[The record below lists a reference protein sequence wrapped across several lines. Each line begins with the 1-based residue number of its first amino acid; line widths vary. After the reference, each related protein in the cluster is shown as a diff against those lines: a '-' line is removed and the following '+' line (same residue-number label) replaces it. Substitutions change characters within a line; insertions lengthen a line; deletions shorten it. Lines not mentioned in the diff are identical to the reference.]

1 MNVGLTYDLR
11 DDYLGQGFSE
21 EETAEFDCTDT
32 IDAIEGTLR
41 DLGYKTDRIG
51 NIKGLA
57 SRLVKGDRWDMV
69 FNIAEGLMG
78 LGREAQVPALL
89 DAYDI
94 PYAFSDPLVLSLTL
108 HKGLTKHVIRDLG
121 IPTPDFCVVEDLA
134 DIENVDLPFPLFAKP
149 VAEGT
154 SKGISAASKIKNKAQ
169 LDSGCRK
176 LLSLFRQPVLVETY
190 LPGRE
195 FTVGITGTGR
205 NAVAIGVIEVV
216 LKEGAEAGVYSYSN
230 KKSFEDYV
238 GYRLVR
244 DRLAQEAGETA
255 LRAWRGLGCRDAGRV
270 DLRTNGNGVPEFIE
284 VNPLAGL
291 NPDIS
296 DLPILCKLAGVTY
309 RELIADIMDSAL
321 SRRPCPMALEEIPY
335 VLSSA
340 SLSR

>member
-1 MNVGLTYDLR
+1 MIGITYDLR
-11 DDYLGQGFSE
+11 GAYLADGFTE
-21 EETAEFDCTDT
+21 EETAEFDRTDT
-32 IDAIEGTLR
+32 IDAIEDTLQ

-51 NIKGLA
+51 NIKDLA

-94 PYAFSDPLVLSLTL
+94 PYTFSDPLVLSLTL

-121 IPTPDFCVVEDLA
+121 IPTPDFCVVKDIP

-154 SKGISAASKIKNKAQ
+154 SKGISAASRIENKEQ
-169 LDSGCRK
+169 LDSECRK

-205 NAVAIGVIEVV
+205 NAEAIGIIEVV
-216 LKEGAEAGVYSYSN
+216 LKKGAEAGVYSYLN
-230 KKSFEDYV
+230 KKSFEECV
-238 GYRLVR
+238 GYRLVTDGLAEEAR
-244 DRLAQEAGETA
+244 DTA
-255 LRAWRGLGCRDAGRV
+255 LMAWRGLGCRDAGRV
-270 DLRTNGNGVPEFIE
+270 DLRTDRNGVPEFLE

-296 DLPILCKLAGVTY
+296 DLPILCTLAGVTY
-309 RELIADIMDSAL
+309 RELIAKIMDSAL
-321 SRRPCPMALEEIPY
+321 SRLPCPVPSEEIPY
-335 VLSSA
+335 MSPV